1 MGESRK
7 KRCREL
13 APEFDLE
20 VRRRDEQIPPRL
32 QQRREGNGTASLM
45 PPSKPPSLQRPREA
59 NLYYLYRSSSP
70 LFPRFFSKSTRRHTW
85 LSESQEKQNMA
96 RRGQQLSLPSVEGL
110 EAILNES
117 DGESAD
123 NGSAV
128 LSGNAATPATVTS
141 LSIEDESDA
150 DEEVNQARSQ
160 DKGKGRALD
169 ADATPAAMV
178 GVTPQE
184 LPQLSHVAGDVG
196 DAAHLRAYS
205 ADYADMAP
213 GSDGDDGESAGTGA
227 AKRQRTADSNGSRY
241 VGSSARSCRASAEGL
256 ALSVLRETD
265 DMISPTAPCVCALLL
280 NAATSTACKRGSRS
294 WSTARASSSPR

>member
-1 MGESRK
+1 
-7 KRCREL
+7 
-13 APEFDLE
+13 
-20 VRRRDEQIPPRL
+20 
-32 QQRREGNGTASLM
+32 
-45 PPSKPPSLQRPREA
+45 
-59 NLYYLYRSSSP
+59 
-70 LFPRFFSKSTRRHTW
+70 
-85 LSESQEKQNMA
+85 MA
-96 RRGQQLSLPSVEGL
+96 RRGQQLPLPSIEDVT
-110 EAILNES
+110 AALNES
-117 DGESAD
+117 DEDAGAAEPLSGD
-123 NGSAV
+123 EGSAA
-128 LSGNAATPATVTS
+128 LSGDAASPATVS
-141 LSIEDESDA
+141 SDPSDSSEDEVL
-150 DEEVNQARSQ
+150 DEEEKQARSR

-169 ADATPAAMV
+169 VDATPAAMV
-178 GVTPQE
+178 GVMPQE

-196 DAAHLRAYS
+196 DAAHLRVYS